1 MQRGDVIMHASK
13 AKITGRSMNET
24 SDVLHRFILERA
36 QLRGVIVK
44 LSATWR
50 QVRERA
56 DYPLAVAHLLADALT
71 ASALFTGNI
80 KFEGALSIQI
90 KNAGALSLLFAEC
103 TDAGELR
110 GIARW
115 QPGLP
120 ADFHLTGAGE
130 PLLAITIENA
140 TTAQRYQGVVPC
152 DDDDLARLFQRYFER
167 SEQLPTRVLL
177 ANDGER
183 CAGIMLQQL
192 PAAQASI
199 DPDAWNRAGHLL
211 ATLGAGELL
220 DADAETVLRRLFHEE
235 DVRLLGAQPLRF
247 RCRCSRERVAA
258 VLRTLGREE
267 ALASV
272 QADGRVEVTCEF
284 CNTRY
289 HFDAVDIEQV
299 FRDPAGTPSS
309 AAEH

>member
-1 MQRGDVIMHASK
+1 
-13 AKITGRSMNET
+13 MNE
-24 SDVLHRFILERA
+24 SPDALHRFLLERA
-36 QLRGVIVK
+36 QLRGVLVR
-44 LSATWR
+44 LTSTWQR
-50 QVRERA
+50 VRERG
-56 DYPLAVAHLLADALT
+56 DYPPAVAGLLARALT

-80 KFEGALSIQI
+80 KFEGSLSIQV
-90 KNAGALSLLFAEC
+90 KAAGALSLLFAEC
-103 TDAGELR
+103 THAGELR

-115 QPGLP
+115 QGELP
-120 ADFHLTGAGE
+120 PSFRLTAAGQ

-140 TTAQRYQGVVPC
+140 ATGQRYQGVVPC
-152 DDDDLARLFQRYFER
+152 DDDDLAVLFERYFAR
-167 SEQLPTRVLL
+167 SEQLPTRVVL
-177 ANDGER
+177 ASDGTR
-183 CAGIMLQQL
+183 CAGLMLQQL
-192 PAAQASI
+192 PGAQATA
-199 DPDAWNRAGHLL
+199 DPDAWNRAAHLL

-220 DADAETVLRRLFHEE
+220 DLPAERLLLRLFHEE
-235 DVRLLGAQPLRF
+235 GVRLLATQPLRF
-247 RCRCSRERVAA
+247 GCRCSRERVAA

-267 ALASV
+267 ARASV